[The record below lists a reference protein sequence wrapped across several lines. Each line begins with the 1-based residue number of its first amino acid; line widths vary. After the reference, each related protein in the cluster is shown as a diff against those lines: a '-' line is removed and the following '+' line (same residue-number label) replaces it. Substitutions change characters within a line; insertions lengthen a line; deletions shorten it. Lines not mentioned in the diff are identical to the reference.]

1 MTYFDK
7 PSHLARYNNEHDK
20 AKGAMDCV
28 GSTLRESVQ
37 IRSYFWSVFSL
48 NAGNYGPEITPYLD
62 TFRAVVELKKSF

>member
-7 PSHLARYNNEHDK
+7 SSHLARYNNEHYK
-20 AKGAMDCV
+20 AKGVMDCV
-28 GSTLRESVQ
+28 DSTLRESVQ

-62 TFRAVVELKKSF
+62 TFRAVVELKQSF